1 MCLQQRV
8 LHALAPCE
16 QRQRLA
22 CDVGLEMRAV
32 LVRLERGFV
41 AEQFIEQE
49 QLQNSQAYP

>member
-1 MCLQQRV
+1 
-8 LHALAPCE
+8 LHALALCE